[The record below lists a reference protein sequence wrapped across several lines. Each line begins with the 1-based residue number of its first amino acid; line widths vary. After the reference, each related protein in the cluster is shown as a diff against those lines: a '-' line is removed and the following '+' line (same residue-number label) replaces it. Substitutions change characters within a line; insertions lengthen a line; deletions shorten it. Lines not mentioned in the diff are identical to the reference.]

1 VKAIA
6 QVFLFLVGFMTA
18 VGVDLWQTKQPSE
31 SPSLPKERGSIMETL
46 DLKVRILT
54 QRARLS
60 YPSKIEVR
68 LTNQSPNPVLI
79 NRRLA
84 VGYRD
89 SHARELFAEV
99 LNPETREIV
108 SKPAQLYN
116 RNFSSPDDYVWLAS
130 GQSVSTTFDLFEWYT
145 LPSAGDFE
153 LIVYYQA
160 DEPLAAKPPG
170 LLAGTYASEPVS
182 LSVTP

>member
-1 VKAIA
+1 
-6 QVFLFLVGFMTA
+6 
-18 VGVDLWQTKQPSE
+18 
-31 SPSLPKERGSIMETL
+31 METL
-46 DLKVRILT
+46 DLKVHILT
-54 QRARLS
+54 QPARLS
-60 YPSKIEVR
+60 HPCKIEVR
-68 LTNQSPNPVLI
+68 LTNQSLNPVLI

-99 LNPETREIV
+99 LKPESGEIV
-108 SKPAQLYN
+108 SKPALLYN
-116 RNFSSPDDYVWLAS
+116 RNFSSPDDYVWLAP
-130 GQSVSTTFDLFEWYT
+130 GQSISTTFDLFEWYT
-145 LPSAGDFE
+145 LPGPGAYD

-160 DEPLAAKPPG
+160 DEPLAAKPAG